1 MFRRLL
7 KLAQNYHD
15 AINSLDFDAVEAMLT
30 EDAEYHSSGIGGLYG
45 RSAIMAAM
53 RAYFAEF
60 GDQVSSDDSLEV
72 IADNVVRSKWRLTA
86 TTKSSGRVVK
96 RQGIE
101 TIHFTPKGLIQL
113 VEVEDVLPVKDDQHP

>member
-1 MFRRLL
+1 MAKDLL
-7 KLAQNYHD
+7 KLAQKYHD
-15 AINSLDFDAVEAMLT
+15 AINAFDFASIETMFA

-53 RAYFAEF
+53 RAYFNEF
-60 GDQVSSDDSLEV
+60 SDQVASDDSLED
-72 IADNVVRSKWRLTA
+72 IGNNAIRSRWRLTA

-101 TIHFTPKGLIQL
+101 TIHFTPRGLIRL
-113 VEVEDVLPVKDDQHP
+113 VEVEDVVPCKD

>member
-1 MFRRLL
+1 MAKDLL
-7 KLAQNYHD
+7 KLAQKYHD
-15 AINSLDFDAVEAMLT
+15 AINALDFAAIEAMFA

-53 RAYFAEF
+53 RAYFNEF
-60 GDQVSSDDSLEV
+60 GDQVSSDDSIESTGE
-72 IADNVVRSKWRLTA
+72 NSVRSKWRLTA

-101 TIHFTPKGLIQL
+101 TIHFTPKGLINL
-113 VEVEDVLPVKDDQHP
+113 VEVEDVLPCED